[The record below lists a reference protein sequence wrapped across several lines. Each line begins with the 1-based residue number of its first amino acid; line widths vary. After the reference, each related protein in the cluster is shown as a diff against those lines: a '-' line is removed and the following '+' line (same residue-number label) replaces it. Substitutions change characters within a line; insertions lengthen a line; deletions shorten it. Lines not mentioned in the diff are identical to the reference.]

1 MGIELVESLREEM
14 ELEEVVQVSGALHL
28 CREVRHDLY
37 HRFGGEHLLLL
48 HQKQF
53 QIDPEVL
60 VLNAVQVQEFSSL
73 HIRLLVHE
81 CDQVLAK
88 LSQEMLEGR

>member
-1 MGIELVESLREEM
+1 M

-37 HRFGGEHLLLL
+37 HGFWREHLLLL
-48 HQKQF
+48 HEKQF
-53 QIDPEVL
+53 QINPEVL

-73 HIRLLVHE
+73 HVRLLVHE
-81 CDQVLAK
+81 SNQVLPK